1 MKKIYTISPDSY
13 SEQEVRTVCDKMEEL
28 FENGFY
34 PHLEIFREYSKY
46 NPRLTG
52 EMAHPTVFRWYLKR
66 ELLRL
71 LEKGATITLNQKRER
86 IALND
91 PNLLSHMDEEEWDF
105 TKKKLFLFSPERVD
119 LSINRLLHYTGTE
132 PKHFQRYILF
142 TNYDMHV
149 EVFKEKFP
157 DAMLPHSESV
167 QMPAYHW
174 VQPNNTGISLV
185 NIGVGPSNAKTITD
199 HVSVL
204 RPDAMIMVG
213 HCGGLRNHQN
223 IGDFVLANGYFRDD
237 RVLDDAFPIGN
248 PVIPN
253 YLLNSYLKQ
262 ALDQHG
268 IQHRIGTV
276 FTTAN
281 RNWEF
286 SAKDTVQKIHQS
298 RSVAIDMESATVATN
313 GFRYRVPHATL
324 LSVSDK
330 PLHGKPK
337 LSQQA
342 QEFYNR
348 SKKLHLELVLET
360 IEFVKEHHPE
370 GLPNSSIRSI
380 NEPLMGGV

>member
-13 SEQEVRTVCDKMEEL
+13 SEQEVRTVCDKMDEL

-91 PNLLSHMDEEEWDF
+91 PSLLSHMDEEEWDF

-348 SKKLHLELVLET
+348 SKKMHLELVLET
-360 IEFVKEHHPE
+360 IEFVKKNHPE

>member
-1 MKKIYTISPDSY
+1 MSITTDSFTKRDVELLCKRM
-13 SEQEVRTVCDKMEEL
+13 EQL
-28 FENGFY
+28 FDEGFY
-34 PHLEIFREYSKY
+34 PHLEIYREYSKY
-46 NPRLTG
+46 NPRLNG
-52 EMAHPTVFRWYLKR
+52 EMAHPKVFYWYLIR
-66 ELLRL
+66 ELYRL
-71 LEKGATITLNQKRER
+71 LKKGASVQLNKKRAR
-86 IALND
+86 IALDD
-91 PNLLSHMDEEEWDF
+91 PTLLSHMDEEEWDF

-119 LSINRLLHYTGTE
+119 LSINRLLHYTGTLPE
-132 PKHFQRYILF
+132 LFQRYILF
-142 TNYDMHV
+142 TNYNMHV
-149 EVFKEKFP
+149 KVFTEKFP
-157 DAMLPHSESV
+157 DAVLPKSESV
-167 QMPAYHW
+167 QMPTYHW

-199 HVSVL
+199 HVAVL

-213 HCGGLRNHQN
+213 HCGGLRNHQH
-223 IGDFVLANGYFRDD
+223 IGDFVLASGYYRDD
-237 RVLDDAFPIGN
+237 RVLDDIFPIAN

-262 ALDQHG
+262 ALDKHG
-268 IQHRIGTV
+268 IEHRIGTV
-276 FTTAN
+276 FTTTN

-286 SAKDTVQKIHQS
+286 SANETVQKIHQS
-298 RSVAIDMESATVATN
+298 RSIAIDMESATVATN

-324 LSVSDK
+324 LSISDK

-360 IEFVKEHHPE
+360 IDAVKLNYPE

-380 NEPLMGGV
+380 NEPLMDGI